1 MKYIMC
7 ILPPPSDQR
16 MPVVIEKLIEKLNE
30 GWVIVSATASGDR
43 VVYVLKINTG
53 DYE

>member
-7 ILPPPSDQR
+7 ILPPPSDTR
-16 MPVVIEKLIEKLNE
+16 MPAVIEKLIEKLND
-30 GWVIVSATASGDR
+30 GWVIVSATASGER
-43 VVYVLKINTG
+43 VVYVLKVNTD